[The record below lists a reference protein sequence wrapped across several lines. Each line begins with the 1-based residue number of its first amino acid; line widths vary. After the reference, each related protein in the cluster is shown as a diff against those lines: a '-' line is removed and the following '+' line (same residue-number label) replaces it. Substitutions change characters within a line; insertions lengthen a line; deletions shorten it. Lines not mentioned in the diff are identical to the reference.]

1 MMKLLIL
8 QSQHCCL
15 SAYLKI
21 VYVVAYDVITITII
35 AKFLT

>member
-8 QSQHCCL
+8 QSQHCCI

-21 VYVVAYDVITITII
+21 VYVVDYDVITITII
-35 AKFLT
+35 TTFWT